1 MHGGDNP
8 SGCSINNKGYWKCW
22 THHCEEEFKSTIF
35 GFVRGVLSYNN
46 GKRATMEECLR
57 WCMGFLNI
65 ESIAL
70 EDEKEK
76 IGYFKDIKLLEIF
89 QSEIS
94 RDNNKTLTRDQV
106 RAKLNIPSQWYL
118 NDTKIDRNF
127 TPEILDKFD
136 VGDCLTPET
145 AMYQRAVVPVYDEN
159 NIYVGCLGRTLVD
172 SPNKWKN
179 EKNFHKENYLYG
191 LNFASQAI
199 LETGVV
205 IIVEGQSCIWRLHQA
220 GFINCVGIFGA
231 ELSNNQLLLLEKSG
245 AMTLIILTDND
256 EAGNKAA
263 NKIINK
269 CGRRFNYI
277 RPELPKKDISEL
289 TVDLTKEFLGELYA
303 KYNCPMWKKG

>member
-1 MHGGDNP
+1 
-8 SGCSINNKGYWKCW
+8 
-22 THHCEEEFKSTIF
+22 
-35 GFVRGVLSYNN
+35 
-46 GKRATMEECLR
+46 MEECLR
-57 WCMGFLNI
+57 WCMSFLNI
-65 ESIAL
+65 ESVAL

-118 NDTKIDRNF
+118 NDTKTDRNF

-199 LETGVV
+199 LESGIVN
-205 IIVEGQSCIWRLHQA
+205 IVEGQSCIWRLHEA
-220 GFINCVGIFGA
+220 DFINSVGIFGA